1 MQAYLDS
8 ASLHILLFP
17 MIGVAI
23 VSIIVG
29 EGGNG
34 WLGALVLGS
43 QLRQLAPS
51 VPRLLWLHNVSAPV
65 QTLLRPLCGRSNGRL
80 GGVALL
86 AGDALPM
93 AGATTHIALVWRA
106 GRRGRKPRVVGAHEQ
121 SVLMKFQLWGL
132 TRYRALL
139 FLDVDVVLHASPVPL
154 LALALAPPVS
164 AQETPWHLAAAHPAA
179 HRWRECEGLQRLRPK
194 AAPRGQ
200 LCPGGGAEDEEEG
213 EAPNPNGGVWLV
225 RPNNDTQRRLLEAVR
240 VAQVCPQLVEQTI
253 AAQALC

>member
-1 MQAYLDS
+1 
-8 ASLHILLFP
+8 

-29 EGGNG
+29 EGGKA

-51 VPRLLWLHNVSAPV
+51 VPRLLWLDNVSAPV
-65 QTLLRPLCGRSNGRL
+65 QILLRPLWSLERPPRWSGAPGWRRSPNGRCDNPHRF
-80 GGVALL
+80 G
-86 AGDALPM
+86 LPRPRFGLPRPR
-93 AGATTHIALVWRA
+93 AKVWSA
-106 GRRGRKPRVVGAHEQ
+106 AHEQ
-121 SVLMKFQLWGL
+121 SFLMKLQLWGL

-154 LALALAPPVS
+154 LAFALAPPVS
-164 AQETPWHLAAAHPAA
+164 ARETPWHLAAA
-179 HRWRECEGLQRLRPK
+179 HRWRECEGLQRPRPK

-200 LCPGGGAEDEEEG
+200 LCTGGDAQDGEEG
-213 EAPNPNGGVWLV
+213 KAPNPNAGVWLV

-240 VAQVCPQLVEQTI
+240 VAQVCPQFIDQAV
-253 AAQALC
+253 AAQAFG